1 MVDLGV
7 FSGLGSFS
15 GGASVI
21 ASYIWVLWIV
31 VPIII
36 LGFGGYA
43 WKMIREKKQQWTH
56 TLKVKRVLNNGF
68 LSKESKIRMRRFPLI
83 TNASV
88 FHLEKPFLGSYLL
101 MELDSYT
108 GTNEFSVI
116 IDKNNRI
123 YINQGERFDPD
134 SSSVLVSAKH
144 GGIDLAFEDLK
155 SDWQNINKVDK
166 KTEWKDV
173 AKFMA
178 LGLLIIAVMVV
189 SIKGIG
195 QWGENHKMEAEKAA
209 AQAQAFANLAEA
221 METSQA
227 TMNTQVLI
235 LDLLKNGYG
244 TNNIQRII
252 REKTNASV
260 S

>member
-1 MVDLGV
+1 MVDLSS
-7 FSGLGSFS
+7 FASLGSFKS
-15 GGASVI
+15 GFGVI
-21 ASYIWVLWIV
+21 AQYIWVLWVV
-31 VPIII
+31 VPLAI
-36 LGFGGYA
+36 LVFGGYI
-43 WKMIREKKQQWTH
+43 WKMVRDKKKQWTH
-56 TLKVKRVLNNGF
+56 ILRVKRVLNNGF
-68 LSKESKIRMRRFPLI
+68 LSKESTIKMRRFPLV

-88 FHLEKPFLGSYLL
+88 FHLETPFLGSYLL

-123 YINQGERFDPD
+123 YINQGEKFDPD

-173 AKFMA
+173 AKFVA

-189 SIKGIG
+189 SIKAIG
-195 QWGENHKMEAEKAA
+195 QWGENMKVEADKAA
-209 AQAQAFANLAEA
+209 AQAEAFRNLADA

-227 TMNTQVLI
+227 TMNVQLLV

-244 TNNIQRII
+244 TNNIQKII
-252 REKTNASV
+252 REKTNATV
-260 S
+260 P